1 MVDDPLSR
9 TDMRIIAERD
19 AGHWS
24 VCWRKGDPATALGG
38 SDPAMAV
45 KRLCHL
51 LGLDVKSISADYAGC
66 RTDHLEFVVG
76 DPCPDCGGIVST
88 RLRTARRVVGSG
100 ESPRLSDTTEKTNYE
115 FSERVR
121 IPI

>member
-1 MVDDPLSR
+1 MFLSR

-24 VCWRKGDPATALGG
+24 AWRKDDPATALGG

-45 KRLCHL
+45 KRLCNL
-51 LGLDVKSISADYAGC
+51 LGLDVKSIAADHAGC

-76 DPCPDCGGIVST
+76 ETCTDCGGRGRYADLNVVEDCC
-88 RLRTARRVVGSG
+88 ACGGVGRV
-100 ESPRLSDTTEKTNYE
+100 
-115 FSERVR
+115 
-121 IPI
+121 I